1 MKRTQSAAL
10 FLAAA
15 LFAAPAW
22 AAPETEVA
30 KVDGHAITE
39 AELTF
44 AEAEIGQEL
53 AGVPAESRRRVLTE
67 YLIEAHLMAES
78 AEKAKLDQ
86 GASFEQRMKYYH
98 LRALRD
104 AYFEKQIR
112 DSVPETEARALYEE
126 RVKSMPAQEEVRARH
141 ILVKTEDEAKKVA
154 LELAGGADFAE
165 MAKKYSQDR
174 GGQGGGDLG
183 YFSRGQ
189 MVKAF
194 DDVAFS
200 LEKGKISDP
209 VHSEFGWHI
218 IKVEDKRNR
227 QPPSFDEVKDQIT
240 ASLIQNKLQ
249 TTVLDL
255 RKNAKIEILDADIK
269 KAIEAEA
276 AGQTGAAQPGAP
288 DAGAAQP
295 GAADPVPAQPEAEK
309 K

>member
-1 MKRTQSAAL
+1 MKRKASAAL

-15 LFAAPAW
+15 IFAAPAW

-30 KVDGHAITE
+30 KVNGQAITE

-67 YLIEAHLMAES
+67 YLIEAHLMADS
-78 AEKAKLDQ
+78 AEKAKLAE
-86 GASFEQRMKYYH
+86 GPAFEARMKYYR

-104 AYFEKQIR
+104 AYFEKQVR
-112 DSVPETEARALYEE
+112 DSVPEAEARALYEE

-154 LELAGGADFAE
+154 SELTGGADFAE
-165 MAKKYSQDR
+165 TAKKYSQDR

-194 DDVAFS
+194 DDAAFS
-200 LEKGKISDP
+200 LEQGKLSAP
-209 VHSEFGWHI
+209 VQSEFGWHI

-227 QPPSFDEVKDQIT
+227 QPPAFEEVKDQIT
-240 ASLIQNKLQ
+240 ASLIQGKLQ
-249 TTVLDL
+249 ATVLDL
-255 RKNAKIEILDADIK
+255 RKNGTIEILDADIK
-269 KAIEAEA
+269 KAIEAESA
-276 AGQTGAAQPGAP
+276 AQTGAGA
-288 DAGAAQP
+288 G
-295 GAADPVPAQPEAEK
+295 QPEPEK